1 MLLISALRLSHK
13 HEHQARRKI
22 KSMKT
27 IIISYLILAFFS
39 AKVSAQTWTGNI
51 NYGKSTI
58 KYQVKLTKKD
68 NESKA
73 FFSSISMNAD
83 EIPCQHTTFNNDS
96 LRFYVISDYYTYEY
110 QYIRQKESFKGNLKI
125 YSNETEQLLNTF
137 ETNLNRNDADE
148 QDKFEKK
155 DFTFTSNG
163 LKLYGTSW
171 SPKKS
176 NGKGLFFVTSSQ
188 GNDRSGT
195 NAEANYFSNLGYTV
209 FNYDKRGTGKS
220 EGDWQSA
227 TIEELCSDDM
237 NALKFFSKISS
248 LSLSNIGIIG
258 SSQGGI
264 KIPYIL
270 SKLPGLGFGISIS
283 CPNGTLLES
292 DLNHWKNLNSSQIGK
307 DNINQALEMQ
317 KAGYNYLAGNI
328 SYEAL
333 EQIKS
338 KYSNPDW
345 IKYVWIPKRD
355 VQKDYKLNFSGLP
368 YFRKIT
374 QPILVIQGLSDKVI
388 PANSYKII
396 EKAIRKSKSPDY
408 KVIILENT
416 THSMTVLNKEFP
428 YFQILNPEYLNTLT
442 DWLNKIR
449 NQ

>member
-1 MLLISALRLSHK
+1 
-13 HEHQARRKI
+13 
-22 KSMKT
+22 MKT
-27 IIISYLILAFFS
+27 IIISCFILAFLS

-58 KYQVKLTKKD
+58 EYQVKLTKKD

-73 FFSSISMNAD
+73 FFSSIGMNAD
-83 EIPCQHTTFNNDS
+83 EIPCQHTTFKNDS

-110 QYIRQKESFKGNLKI
+110 QYIRQNESFKGNLKI

-137 ETNLNRNDADE
+137 ETNLNKKDANE
-148 QDKFEKK
+148 QDKFENK

-163 LKLYGTSW
+163 LKLYGTLW

-195 NAEANYFSNLGYTV
+195 NAEAQYFTNLGYTV

-227 TIEELCSDDM
+227 TIEQLCSDDM
-237 NALKFFSKISS
+237 NALEFFSKISS
-248 LSLSNIGIIG
+248 LSLSDIGIMG

-270 SKLPGLGFGISIS
+270 SKLPALGFGISIS
-283 CPNGTLLES
+283 CPDGTLLES
-292 DLNHWKNLNSSQIGK
+292 DLNHWKNLNGSQIGK
-307 DNINQALEMQ
+307 ENINQALEMQ

-338 KYSNPDW
+338 RYSNPDW

-368 YFRKIT
+368 YFQEIT
-374 QPILVIQGLSDKVI
+374 QPILIIQGLSDEVI
-388 PANSYKII
+388 PANSYEII

-408 KVIILENT
+408 KVITLENT

-428 YFQILNPEYLNTLT
+428 YFQILNPEYLDAVT

>member
-1 MLLISALRLSHK
+1 
-13 HEHQARRKI
+13 
-22 KSMKT
+22 MKT
-27 IIISYLILAFFS
+27 IIISCFILAFLS
-39 AKVSAQTWTGNI
+39 AKVSAQTWTGKI

-58 KYQVKLTKKD
+58 EYQVKLTKKD

-73 FFSSISMNAD
+73 FFSSIAMNAD
-83 EIPCQHTTFNNDS
+83 EIPCQHTTFKNDS

-110 QYIRQKESFKGNLKI
+110 QYTRQNESFKGTLKI

-137 ETNLNRNDADE
+137 ETSLNKKDANE
-148 QDKFEKK
+148 QDKFVNK

-163 LKLYGTSW
+163 LKLYGTLW

-195 NAEANYFSNLGYTV
+195 NAEAKYFSNLGYTV

-237 NALKFFSKISS
+237 NALEFFSKISF
-248 LSLSNIGIIG
+248 LSLPDIGIMG

-283 CPNGTLLES
+283 CPDGTLLES

-307 DNINQALEMQ
+307 GNINQALEMQ

-338 KYSNPDW
+338 KYSNQDW

-396 EKAIRKSKSPDY
+396 EQAIRQSKSPDY
-408 KVIILENT
+408 KVITLENT

-428 YFQILNPEYLNTLT
+428 YFQILNPEYLDAVT